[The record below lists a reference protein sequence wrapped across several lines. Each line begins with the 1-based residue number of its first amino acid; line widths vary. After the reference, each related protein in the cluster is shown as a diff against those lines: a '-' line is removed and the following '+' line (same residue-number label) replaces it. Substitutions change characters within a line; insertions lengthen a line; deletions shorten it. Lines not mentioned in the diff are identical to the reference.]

1 MRIILVCAFISDS
14 VNNTDS
20 LSVDLGVKGIEDE
33 DLYIFT
39 AVKVKSSADTNFL
52 MDGSRMLQ

>member
-1 MRIILVCAFISDS
+1 MKIILVCALISHS

-20 LSVDLGVKGIEDE
+20 LSVDLGVKGMEDE

-39 AVKVKSSADTNFL
+39 AVKVK
-52 MDGSRMLQ
+52 